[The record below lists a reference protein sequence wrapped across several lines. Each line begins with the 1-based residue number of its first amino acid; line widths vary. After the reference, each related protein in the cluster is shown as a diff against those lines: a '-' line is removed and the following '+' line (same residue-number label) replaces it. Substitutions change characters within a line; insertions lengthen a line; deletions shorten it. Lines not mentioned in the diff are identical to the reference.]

1 MHYLFWLFAAGCLG
15 GAFCEGAVGTGDFAV
30 LGWFIASIGWA
41 LAGFLYMQTERL
53 SRQWRDTI
61 DRWRATR

>member
-15 GAFCEGAVGTGDFAV
+15 GAFYEDAVGTGDFAV

-41 LAGFLYMQTERL
+41 LAGFLYMQTEQL